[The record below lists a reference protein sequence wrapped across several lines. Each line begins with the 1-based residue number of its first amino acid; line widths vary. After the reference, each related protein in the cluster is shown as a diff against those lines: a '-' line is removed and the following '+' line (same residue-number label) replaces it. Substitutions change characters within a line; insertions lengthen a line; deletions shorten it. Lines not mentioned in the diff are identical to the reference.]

1 MAHEPTIEEQI
12 ILKLESLRDELAKT
26 EALLDALIEFK
37 LNNNI

>member
-12 ILKLESLRDELAKT
+12 ILKLEELKDEQAKT

-37 LNNNI
+37 IKNNI